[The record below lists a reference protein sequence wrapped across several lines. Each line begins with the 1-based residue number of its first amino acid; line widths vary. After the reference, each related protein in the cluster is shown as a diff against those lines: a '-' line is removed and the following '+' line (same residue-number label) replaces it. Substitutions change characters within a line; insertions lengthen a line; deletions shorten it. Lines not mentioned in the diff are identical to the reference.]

1 MPGFV
6 CFQKLR
12 NVWDEGIIRVGV
24 GQKRTD
30 REKDLGNGQ
39 CRTPLVLQ
47 NVKTDS
53 SVGVDVAV
61 VDPGGK
67 MDLGWLERIVSWEV
81 NV

>member
-12 NVWDEGIIRVGV
+12 NVWDKRIIGVGV
-24 GQKRTD
+24 SQKRTD

-47 NVKTDS
+47 NVETNS

-61 VDPGGK
+61 VDSSGEV
-67 MDLGWLERIVSWEV
+67 DLGRLEWVVGREV
-81 NV
+81 NI